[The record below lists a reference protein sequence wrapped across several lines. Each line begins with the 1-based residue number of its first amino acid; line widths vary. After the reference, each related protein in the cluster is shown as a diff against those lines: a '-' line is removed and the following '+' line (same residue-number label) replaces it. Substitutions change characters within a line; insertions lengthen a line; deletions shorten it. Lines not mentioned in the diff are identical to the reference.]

1 MSGAGPV
8 SAAAAE
14 PLDPAARARLEAWL
28 TAALSA
34 RAVRLGSVARLSGGA
49 IQENLGL
56 ELEIEGGSRA
66 GRHALVLRRD
76 APSTVAVSR
85 SRLEEYALLEAAH
98 RAGVPVP
105 EPWAA
110 CADPAVLGKPFY
122 LMAKVAG
129 EARGARL
136 VKDPAVLARG
146 SELAAELGRAL
157 ARIHALRPPLPELP
171 FLSTPADPLAERIAQ
186 LRGHLDALGEP
197 QPVLEWGLRLLER
210 ARPGSGEITLV
221 HADFRTGNLMLR
233 EGRLVAV
240 LDWEFAT
247 LSDPLEDLGWM
258 LAKCWRFGAVERE
271 CGGLGPRE
279 PFLSAYEAASGR
291 RVDRRAV
298 RFFELLATLRW
309 AVVALLQAER
319 HESGRERSLEL
330 ALTAHIVPQLEADVL
345 DYAALLEGTGP

>member
-1 MSGAGPV
+1 MSELF
-8 SAAAAE
+8 SAE
-14 PLDPAARARLEAWL
+14 ERARIEAWL
-28 TAALSA
+28 AGALDA
-34 RAVRLGSVARLSGGA
+34 RAVRIAAARRLPGGA

-56 ELEIEGGSRA
+56 DVVVEGGPRA
-66 GRHALVLRRD
+66 GHRELVLRRD

-85 SRLEEYALLEAAH
+85 SRLEEFAFLEVAH

-105 EPWAA
+105 EPW
-110 CADPAVLGKPFY
+110 CASSDPGVLGKPFY
-122 LMAKVAG
+122 LMARVEG
-129 EARGARL
+129 ETRGARL
-136 VKDPAVLARG
+136 VKDPAVVARG

-157 ARIHALRPPLPELP
+157 ARIHELRPPLPELP
-171 FLSTPADPLAERIAQ
+171 FLEVPADPLAARIGE
-186 LRGHLDALGEP
+186 LRRHLDRLGEP
-197 QPVLEWGLRLLER
+197 QPVLEWGLRCLER

-221 HADFRTGNLMLR
+221 HGDFRTGNLMLR
-233 EGRLVAV
+233 EGRLAAV
-240 LDWEFAT
+240 LDWEFAC

-279 PFLSAYEAASGR
+279 PFLVAYEAASGR

-298 RFFELLATLRW
+298 RWFELLGTLRW

-319 HESGRERSLEL
+319 HASGRERSLEL

-345 DYAALLEGTGP
+345 DYAALLEGEGG

>member
-1 MSGAGPV
+1 MSAGDT
-8 SAAAAE
+8 AAE
-14 PLDPAARARLEAWL
+14 PLDRSARGRLEAWL
-28 TAALSA
+28 EGALGA
-34 RAVRLGSVARLSGGA
+34 GRVRLGTVVRLSGGA
-49 IQENLGL
+49 IQDNLGL
-56 ELEIEGGSRA
+56 ELEVEGGPRA

-85 SRLEEYALLEAAH
+85 SRLEEYALLVAAH

-105 EPWAA
+105 EPWCA
-110 CADPAVLGKPFY
+110 CPDPAVLGGPFY
-122 LMAKVAG
+122 LMARVAG

-146 SELAAELGRAL
+146 EDLVAELGRVL
-157 ARIHALRPPLPELP
+157 AGIHALRPPLPDLP
-171 FLSTPADPLAERIAQ
+171 FLEPPSDPLAARIAE
-186 LRGHLDALGEP
+186 LRAHLDRLGEP

-210 ARPGSGEITLV
+210 ARPGSGELCLV
-221 HADFRTGNLMLR
+221 HGDFRTGNLMLR

-240 LDWEFAT
+240 LDWEFAC

-279 PFLSAYEAASGR
+279 PFLAAYEAASGR
-291 RVDRRAV
+291 RVDRRVV

-319 HESGRERSLEL
+319 HTSGRERSLEL
-330 ALTAHIVPQLEADVL
+330 ALTAHIVPRLEADVL
-345 DYAALLEGTGP
+345 DYAALLEGEGA

>member
-1 MSGAGPV
+1 MS
-8 SAAAAE
+8 E
-14 PLDPAARARLEAWL
+14 PFSTEERARLEGWL
-28 TAALSA
+28 AAALGA
-34 RAVRLGSVARLSGGA
+34 REVRVAAARRLSGGA
-49 IQENLGL
+49 IQENLAL
-56 ELEIEGGSRA
+56 ELLVDGGPRA

-85 SRLEEYALLEAAH
+85 SRLEEYALLDAAH

-105 EPWAA
+105 EPWCA

-122 LMAKVAG
+122 LMARVEG

-136 VKDPAVLARG
+136 VKDPVVAARG
-146 SELAAELGRAL
+146 PELAAELGRVL
-157 ARIHALRPPLPELP
+157 ARIHGLRPPLSDLP
-171 FLSTPADPLAERIAQ
+171 FLATHADPLAARIAE
-186 LRGHLDALGEP
+186 LRGHLDRLGEP
-197 QPVLEWGLRLLER
+197 QPVLEWGLRRLER

-240 LDWEFAT
+240 LDWEFAC

-298 RFFELLATLRW
+298 RWFELLATLRW

-319 HESGRERSLEL
+319 HSSGRERSLEL

-345 DYAALLEGTGP
+345 DYAALLEGEGG

>member
-1 MSGAGPV
+1 MS
-8 SAAAAE
+8 E
-14 PLDPAARARLEAWL
+14 PL
-28 TAALSA
+28 TAEE
-34 RAVRLGSVARLSGGA
+34 RGRLGSWLARTLGAAAVRIEAVRRLAGGA
-49 IQENLGL
+49 IQDNLGIAVT
-56 ELEIEGGSRA
+56 IEGGPRA
-66 GRHALVLRRD
+66 GRHELVLRRD

-85 SRLEEYALLEAAH
+85 PRLEEFALLEVAH

-105 EPWAA
+105 EPWCA
-110 CADPAVLGKPFY
+110 CADPGILGKPFY
-122 LMAKVAG
+122 LMARVEG

-146 SELAAELGRAL
+146 PELSAELGRVL

-171 FLSTPADPLAERIAQ
+171 FLSAPADPLATRIAE
-186 LRGHLDALGEP
+186 LRGHLDGLGEA
-197 QPVLEWGLRLLER
+197 QPVLEWGLRRLER

-233 EGRLVAV
+233 NGRLVAV
-240 LDWEFAT
+240 LDWEFAC

-279 PFLSAYEAASGR
+279 PFLEAYEAESGR
-291 RVDRRAV
+291 KVDRRAV
-298 RFFELLATLRW
+298 RWFELLATLRW
-309 AVVALLQAER
+309 AVVALLQADR

-330 ALTAHIVPQLEADVL
+330 ALTAHLVPQLEADVL
-345 DYAALLEGTGP
+345 DYLALLEGEGG

>member
-1 MSGAGPV
+1 MS
-8 SAAAAE
+8 E
-14 PLDPAARARLEAWL
+14 PFAPDERARLEAWL
-28 TAALSA
+28 ARTLDARSVRIGAA
-34 RAVRLGSVARLSGGA
+34 RRLSGGA
-49 IQENLGL
+49 IQDNVGL
-56 ELEIEGGSRA
+56 ELEVEGGPRA

-85 SRLEEYALLEAAH
+85 SRLEEFALLEAAH

-105 EPWAA
+105 EPWCA
-110 CADPAVLGKPFY
+110 CGDPAVLGKPFY
-122 LMAKVAG
+122 LMARVEG

-136 VKDPAVLARG
+136 VKDPAVAARG
-146 SELAAELGRAL
+146 PELAAELGRAL
-157 ARIHALRPPLPELP
+157 ARIHGLRPPLPDLP
-171 FLSTPADPLAERIAQ
+171 FLEIPAEPLAVRIAE
-186 LRGHLDALGEP
+186 LRGHLDRLGEP
-197 QPVLEWGLRLLER
+197 QPVLEWGLRRLER

-240 LDWEFAT
+240 LDWEFAC

-279 PFLSAYEAASGR
+279 PFLAAYEAASGR

-298 RFFELLATLRW
+298 RWFELLATLRW

-319 HESGRERSLEL
+319 HTSGRERSLEL
-330 ALTAHIVPQLEADVL
+330 ALTAHLVPQLEADVL
-345 DYAALLEGTGP
+345 DYLTLLEG